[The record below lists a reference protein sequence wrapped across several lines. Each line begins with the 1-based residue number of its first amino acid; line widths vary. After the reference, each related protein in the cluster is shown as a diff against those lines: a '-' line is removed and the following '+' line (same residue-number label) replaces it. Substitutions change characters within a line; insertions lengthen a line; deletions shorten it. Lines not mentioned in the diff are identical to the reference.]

1 MLVLVLMMLVMLVIL
16 VCVLGVARRL
26 LQRLPAAR
34 ALALTPQGSRAD
46 AAVVGGQ
53 RGRVTAVVYRREG
66 LGGGNPL

>member
-1 MLVLVLMMLVMLVIL
+1 MLVLVLMMLVMM
-16 VCVLGVARRL
+16 VCVLGIARRL

-34 ALALTPQGSRAD
+34 ALALAPQGSRAD